1 MHEDVAVTVM
11 TPRLPAHRV
20 TTAHMGAVYPFQAER
35 GLGSRGVYMGRDM
48 HGGGGF
54 FVDPWEWYAAG
65 TVTDPSA
72 IVVGKVG
79 SGKSATLKAFCLRQL
94 VFGRQAWFLDPKGEY
109 DKLCAA
115 VGVAP
120 VYLRPGGEARL
131 NPLDPRVGG
140 AGESPQHTR
149 EAQLKILRA
158 VAAAALGRRLS
169 SEEDGACAEALREV
183 STRYSEPTL
192 PLVVNE
198 LLEPSGDAAAA
209 MHTTPGGLAS
219 LNRQVAFALR
229 RLVEGDLAGMFDGPT
244 TLDVDMTAPVVS
256 LNLRAVYDSDA
267 LGILM
272 ICAAAWLRRAVDRDD
287 GVKRILVVDE
297 AWKVLTHLEV
307 SRWLQ
312 TNWKLTRSTAVQC
325 IAVVHRLSDLEAA
338 GGRDSEQVQ
347 LARGLLSD
355 SETKVI
361 FRQDPAELALVREMC
376 RLSERETAIVSSLPK
391 GCALWKVGQRSF
403 QVEHTLSAFER
414 EVTYTDERMAVE
426 SRKLTNSEGPCGA
439 NSGVDRW

>member
-1 MHEDVAVTVM
+1 
-11 TPRLPAHRV
+11 
-20 TTAHMGAVYPFQAER
+20 
-35 GLGSRGVYMGRDM
+35 
-48 HGGGGF
+48 
-54 FVDPWEWYAAG
+54 VDGWEWYAAEV
-65 TVTDPSA
+65 VTDPSA

-79 SGKSATLKAFCLRQL
+79 SGKSATLKAYCLRQL

-140 AGESPQHTR
+140 AGESRQQVR

-183 STRYSEPTL
+183 SVRYPEPTL

-198 LLEPSGDAAAA
+198 MLEPSSDAAAA
-209 MHTTPGGLAS
+209 MHTNPGGLAN

-244 TLDVDMTAPVVS
+244 TLDIDMTAPVVS

-267 LGILM
+267 LGIPM
-272 ICAAAWLRRAVDRDD
+272 IFAAAWLRRAVDRDD

-297 AWKVLTHLEV
+297 AWK
-307 SRWLQ
+307 
-312 TNWKLTRSTAVQC
+312 
-325 IAVVHRLSDLEAA
+325 
-338 GGRDSEQVQ
+338 GRDLLRPLQG
-347 LARGLLSD
+347 ARGR
-355 SETKVI
+355 SE
-361 FRQDPAELALVREMC
+361 
-376 RLSERETAIVSSLPK
+376 
-391 GCALWKVGQRSF
+391 
-403 QVEHTLSAFER
+403 SAAWPL
-414 EVTYTDERMAVE
+414 MAGRRRAPIPGGPG
-426 SRKLTNSEGPCGA
+426 SRRC
-439 NSGVDRW
+439 VDRCSAAPGWRGRRPAATRR